1 MMYRTFVV
9 RDVDYYRLR
18 RFIVEHNLSWTCDL
32 FHPRI
37 FKMYVN
43 CLNIKPV
50 ILRVLLLTILSW
62 LNDFILRDKYVVVV
76 ELGG

>member
-62 LNDFILRDKYVVVV
+62 LNDFILRDKYVVIV
-76 ELGG
+76 EFK